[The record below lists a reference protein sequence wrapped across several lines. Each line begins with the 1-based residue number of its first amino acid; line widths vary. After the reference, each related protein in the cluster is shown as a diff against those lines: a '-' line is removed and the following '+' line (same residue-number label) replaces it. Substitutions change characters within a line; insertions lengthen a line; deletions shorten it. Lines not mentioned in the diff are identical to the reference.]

1 MLDAAELDNILPRV
15 HQALL
20 HRNTK
25 AIWRCLD
32 RTARLRW
39 CALAHLDF
47 EAYPSWPWEKLP
59 ADAKVK
65 LDTSMNF
72 IDQLLKRLAELAPA
86 KG

>member
-1 MLDAAELDNILPRV
+1 MLDSAELDNILPRL

-20 HRNTK
+20 HRHTQ
-25 AIWRCLD
+25 ALWRCLD

-47 EAYPSWPWEKLP
+47 EAYPSSPWEKLP

-72 IDQLLKRLAELAPA
+72 IDQLLKRLAELAPI